1 MHVQPE
7 ATTVKIA
14 NRPLWAP
21 GAPAAVKE
29 FIAARNGNV
38 RVLEFGSGGSTMF
51 LLRLGATVTTVEHHA
66 GWADALQR
74 KAESRGIAK
83 NLTLLRRDRPYYDV
97 PAEFPEGTKFDILL
111 DDGRERLECLR
122 KALDYVEA
130 DGLVLLD
137 DSQRERY
144 WPAFALLADK
154 PCVTYESEARN
165 TTLWSLAED
174 GVDRDFIRKSF
185 VSTEASSEPKPKDI
199 FLPLAFLDGSEIELH
214 YAKREPIADLK
225 PVEADL
231 QRIGLMERRA
241 TFIAPSVY
249 DLENASVRIESGK
262 KLLGYG
268 SAVFKE
274 KSGKFVLSKQIPAF
288 EGDIDLKGRTLD
300 LTSSGAGR
308 YSFFLLDVLPKL
320 EILHA
325 AGLSLKDFDTVVV
338 NSGAQWVHDILSWV
352 FENDKP
358 KVHFFNKFYPS
369 FRMERSVHIEGIRS
383 ARFTPAWVYSYLDR
397 IFKSRAQDS
406 NETENTSFGQFVY
419 ISRQKADGRRIVNED
434 AFDELIG
441 SFGFREIFAEDYT
454 PLQLVKNLENA
465 QVVIS
470 PHGAGLANI
479 MFCPKSAEIIELFSS
494 HFTPQYFHLARDMGQ
509 DYFAFACVDAHGQNV
524 FDRYDAETAN
534 KAEFNREDIVVPIEK
549 LKQMLSDLC

>member
-7 ATTVKIA
+7 AKTVRIA

-21 GAPAAVKE
+21 GASVAVRE
-29 FIAARNGNV
+29 FIAARNGDV

-83 NLTLLRRDRPYYDV
+83 NLTLLRRDRPYHDV
-97 PAEFPEGTKFDILL
+97 PADFPAGTKFDILL

-122 KALDYVEA
+122 YALNYVES

-165 TTLWSLAED
+165 TTIWSLADD
-174 GVDRDFIRKSF
+174 GGGDRDFIRKSF
-185 VSTEASSEPKPKDI
+185 VATEAASEPKPKDI
-199 FLPLAFLDGSEIELH
+199 FLPRGFLDGSAIELH

-231 QRIGLMERRA
+231 QRIGLIERRA
-241 TFIAPSVY
+241 TFIAPSIY
-249 DLENASVRIESGK
+249 ELENASVRIEGGK

-268 SAVFKE
+268 GAAFKE

-288 EGDIDLKGRTLD
+288 EGEIHLEGRTLD

-325 AGLSLKDFDTVVV
+325 SGSSLKDFDAVVV

-352 FENDKP
+352 FDDSKP
-358 KVHFFNKFYPS
+358 KVHFFNKSHHRFAW
-369 FRMERSVHIEGIRS
+369 SVQFISKVSGQRDLHLPGCIR
-383 ARFTPAWVYSYLDR
+383 
-397 IFKSRAQDS
+397 
-406 NETENTSFGQFVY
+406 TSTA
-419 ISRQKADGRRIVNED
+419 SSRIVRRMR
-434 AFDELIG
+434 LIPKILLWG
-441 SFGFREIFAEDYT
+441 DSSISAARR
-454 PLQLVKNLENA
+454 QM
-465 QVVIS
+465 VV
-470 PHGAGLANI
+470 G
-479 MFCPKSAEIIELFSS
+479 
-494 HFTPQYFHLARDMGQ
+494 
-509 DYFAFACVDAHGQNV
+509 
-524 FDRYDAETAN
+524 
-534 KAEFNREDIVVPIEK
+534 
-549 LKQMLSDLC
+549 